1 MTKAQ
6 LIKKIAYLE
15 FVNDQLETEL
25 TYVDGLLKSIGFPE
39 GLVSVKSVAH
49 EILEEGPLES

>member
-15 FVNDQLETEL
+15 FVQDQLSTEL
-25 TYVDGLLKSIGFPE
+25 TYMDDLLKSIGFPE
-39 GLVSVKSVAH
+39 GLVSLKTVAH
-49 EILEEGPLES
+49 ETLEQGPLDS